1 MSPRR
6 SVADALGTRAAILDR
21 SVALASVEGLE
32 GLTIGRLATEL
43 AMSKSGVLGHFGSK
57 EALQLAV
64 LDRAGQ
70 IFRAEV
76 WEPALPAAPGLARLR
91 VLCEAW
97 ISYLERRVFPGGC
110 FFVAAAHEFDGRPGA
125 VRDAVEA
132 RFDAW
137 RERLGKEARRAV
149 EAGELSAG
157 TDPGQLVF
165 ELLGLVMA
173 LNHAIQLH
181 GDQRAT
187 AHARRGV
194 QTRLGLEEGRP
205 PRRRRGPYSAGGITP
220 LRAGRTGPA
229 PPA

>member
-6 SVADALGTRAAILDR
+6 SVAEALGTRAAILDR
-21 SVALASVEGLE
+21 SVAIASVEGLE
-32 GLTIGRLATEL
+32 GLTIGRLAAEL
-43 AMSKSGVLGHFGSK
+43 GMSKSGVLGHFGSK
-57 EALQLAV
+57 ETLQLAV

-97 ISYLERRVFPGGC
+97 ISYLERGVFPGGC

-137 RERLGKEARRAV
+137 RGRLAKETRRAV
-149 EAGELSAG
+149 AAGELPAG
-157 TDPGQLVF
+157 TDPDQVVF
-165 ELLGLVMA
+165 ELLGAVMA
-173 LNHAIQLH
+173 LNHALQLH
-181 GDQRAT
+181 GDHRAA
-187 AHARRGV
+187 AHARHAVRA
-194 QTRLGLEEGRP
+194 RLG
-205 PRRRRGPYSAGGITP
+205 A
-220 LRAGRTGPA
+220 
-229 PPA
+229 